1 MIRNKITIDGSTR
14 KKDKTT
20 GYLTCDVLA
29 AKVGVQEYHHTEI
42 GVEPVDDNGLVKVAR
57 LPESVFDAI
66 SLDSWSG
73 IDLTNDHPDGG
84 LVDADNYQA
93 EAIGNT
99 LGKATQDSDHI
110 RVRVVV
116 KDAQAIKDLEQGK
129 SEVSAGYTA
138 DYIKQSG
145 VFNDEAYDYIQTNI
159 KLNHLALVD
168 RGRAKSAIVLDSE
181 EVMIEELKA
190 QIEALEEQV
199 TELNKRPT
207 FDALA
212 QLVQVTKDAESIN
225 ADGEYANKDAEAI
238 KREAL
243 GDKVTLDHSSDVVDY
258 VFTMTLDSLKTI
270 SDEVVEAEPTIVLDA
285 EVVNDEPSARSLYMK
300 SLGL

>member
-1 MIRNKITIDGSTR
+1 
-14 KKDKTT
+14 
-20 GYLTCDVLA
+20 
-29 AKVGVQEYHHTEI
+29 
-42 GVEPVDDNGLVKVAR
+42 
-57 LPESVFDAI
+57 
-66 SLDSWSG
+66 
-73 IDLTNDHPDGG
+73 
-84 LVDADNYQA
+84 
-93 EAIGNT
+93 
-99 LGKATQDSDHI
+99 
-110 RVRVVV
+110 
-116 KDAQAIKDLEQGK
+116 
-129 SEVSAGYTA
+129 
-138 DYIKQSG
+138 
-145 VFNDEAYDYIQTNI
+145 
-159 KLNHLALVD
+159 
-168 RGRAKSAIVLDSE
+168 
-181 EVMIEELKA
+181 MIEELKA